1 MTKLFSE
8 VFDLKPTRGMTRE
21 ELARLLAQGAAVSNC
36 RLKSKSAAE
45 SRRIKGSA
53 VWKQPLLGAVARVRR
68 IKFRTPKIRHICHG
82 FDLYKTVSVREKLS
96 QRPVARS
103 RRFGED
109 PSTGARDDQ
118 IAGCGRSP
126 GIESHRWLILA
137 FFGVFGGHEFY
148 PE

>member
-82 FDLYKTVSVREKLS
+82 FDLYKTVSVALYHIS
-96 QRPVARS
+96 LTP
-103 RRFGED
+103 RFSEVYGQVYCRNRF
-109 PSTGARDDQ
+109 SG
-118 IAGCGRSP
+118 
-126 GIESHRWLILA
+126 LLA
-137 FFGVFGGHEFY
+137 Q
-148 PE
+148 